1 MNKTAIATS
10 DAIAHIQWMYLE
22 NQRLKGELEAL
33 KSNSVDASKFYAV
46 AVGVE
51 TIATLHGVHA
61 DTVRKYIS
69 LGLIDKHPD
78 SSDSK
83 VLVRGSVVLLLD
95 FSELRRQ
102 ARYAAYHR

>member
-1 MNKTAIATS
+1 MNDATITTR
-10 DAIAHIQWMYLE
+10 DAIAHIQWMYIE
-22 NQRLKGELEAL
+22 NQRLKSELEQM
-33 KSNSVDASKFYAV
+33 NNNRVDALKFYAV

-51 TIATLHGVHA
+51 TVATLHGVHA

-83 VLVRGSVVLLLD
+83 MLVRGSVALLLD

>member
-46 AVGVE
+46 AVGME
-51 TIATLHGVHA
+51 TVATLHGVHPH
-61 DTVRKYIS
+61 TVRKYIA
-69 LGLIDKHPD
+69 LGLIEKHPD
-78 SSDSK
+78 STDGK
-83 VLVRGSVVLLLD
+83 ILVRGSVALLLD
-95 FSELRRQ
+95 FSELRKQ
-102 ARYAAYHR
+102 ARLTAYRR